1 MANNHKSVDQLEAEQ
16 LSRLVK
22 ILGTRHVGARHVGT
36 GQVGTG
42 QKDTGQQETGHK
54 LESLSDL
61 AKLPVL
67 RKDELLRSQLSNPP
81 FGLLKPGKIANIHQ
95 SPGPVYEPR
104 LPGADPWRFG
114 KFLRAIGII
123 DRDIIQNTFS
133 YHFTPAGA
141 MFETAAHA
149 VQATVFPAGPGQ
161 SRQQCEV
168 AQAIKTTVYA
178 GTPDFLNI
186 MLARADDEGF
196 DLSTIKRAAVSA
208 GPLFPQLRQS
218 YLERGIVC
226 RQCYGTA
233 DVGLIAYETEDCID
247 GMFVDDDVIVEIV
260 SPGTAVPLPAGEIG
274 EVVVTVLSEAHPV
287 VRFSVGD
294 LSAFMSET
302 GDTQKRIVGWRG
314 RADQATKVKGMFIR
328 PEQVSAMVDR
338 HPEIDRARVEVSFDG
353 STEWIDVK
361 LESSLKDVGQ
371 LEELVRETLKLK
383 ARINVVDDGE
393 LPRDGI
399 LVADLR
405 ENVPE

>member
-1 MANNHKSVDQLEAEQ
+1 MANINKSLDQLEAEQ
-16 LSRLVK
+16 LSRLVR
-22 ILGTRHVGARHVGT
+22 IVGAGH
-36 GQVGTG
+36 
-42 QKDTGQQETGHK
+42 KNTGHK
-54 LESLSDL
+54 LESLSEL

-67 RKDELLRSQLSNPP
+67 RKDELLKSQLSDPP
-81 FGLLKPGKIANIHQ
+81 FGMLKPAKMANIYQ
-95 SPGPVYEPR
+95 SPGPMYEPR

-114 KFLRAIGII
+114 KFLRAIGIS
-123 DRDIIQNTFS
+123 DRDVVQNTFS

-141 MFETAAHA
+141 MFESGAQE
-149 VQATVFPAGPGQ
+149 VEATVFPAGPGQ

-178 GTPDFLNI
+178 GTPDFLAI
-186 MLARADDEGF
+186 ILAKADEEGF
-196 DLSTIKRAAVSA
+196 DLTSIKRAAVSA

-218 YLERGIVC
+218 YLDRGIVC

-260 SPGTAVPLPAGEIG
+260 SPGTGDPLPAGEIG
-274 EVVVTVLSEAHPV
+274 EVVVTVLNVAHPV

-294 LSAFMSET
+294 LSAYMNET

-338 HPEIDRARVEVSFDG
+338 HPEINRARVEISSDG
-353 STEWIDVK
+353 RAEWIDVK
-361 LESSLKDVGQ
+361 LESKLKDAGQ
-371 LEELVRETLKLK
+371 FEDLVRETLKLK
-383 ARINVVDDGE
+383 ARVTVVGDGDI
-393 LPRDGI
+393 PRDGI
-399 LVADLR
+399 LVSDLR
-405 ENVPE
+405 ENAVV

>member
-1 MANNHKSVDQLEAEQ
+1 MANNNKSVDQLEAEQ
-16 LSRLVK
+16 LSRLVS
-22 ILGTRHVGARHVGT
+22 IVGDDY
-36 GQVGTG
+36 
-42 QKDTGQQETGHK
+42 KDTGHK

-67 RKDELLRSQLSNPP
+67 RKDELLQSQLNDPP
-81 FGLLKPGKIANIHQ
+81 FGMLKPASIANIYQ
-95 SPGPVYEPR
+95 SPGPIYEPC
-104 LPGADPWRFG
+104 LSGADPWRFG
-114 KFLRAIGII
+114 KFLRALGIA
-123 DRDIIQNTFS
+123 RGDIIQNTFS

-141 MFETAAHA
+141 MFETAARE
-149 VQATVFPAGPGQ
+149 VCATVFPAGPGQ

-178 GTPDFLNI
+178 GTPDFLAI
-186 MLARADDEGF
+186 ILAKADEEGF
-196 DLSTIKRAAVSA
+196 DLSSIKRAAVSA

-218 YLERGIVC
+218 YLDRDIVC

-247 GMFVDDDVIVEIV
+247 GMFVDDDVIVEIL
-260 SPGTAVPLPAGEIG
+260 SPGTANPVPAGEIG
-274 EVVVTVLSEAHPV
+274 EVVVTVLNESHPI

-328 PEQVSAMVDR
+328 PEQVSAIVDR
-338 HPEIDRARVEVSFDG
+338 HPEINRARVEVSFDG
-353 STEWIDVK
+353 SAEWIDVK
-361 LESSLKDVGQ
+361 LESNLKDASQ
-371 LEELVRETLKLK
+371 FEALVRETLKLK
-383 ARINVVDDGE
+383 TRVTVVDDGD

-399 LVADLR
+399 LVSDSR
-405 ENVPE
+405 ENVAG

>member
-1 MANNHKSVDQLEAEQ
+1 MPGK
-16 LSRLVK
+16 K
-22 ILGTRHVGARHVGT
+22 T
-36 GQVGTG
+36 QVIKTLA
-42 QKDTGQQETGHK
+42 HK

-61 AKLPVL
+61 AKLPIL
-67 RKDELLRSQLSNPP
+67 RKDELLQSQLNDPP
-81 FGLLKPGKIANIHQ
+81 FGLLKPAEIANIYQ

-114 KFLRAIGII
+114 KFLRATGITSK
-123 DRDIIQNTFS
+123 DIVQNTFS

-141 MFETAAHA
+141 MFETAARA
-149 VQATVFPAGPGQ
+149 VEATVFPAGPGQ

-186 MLARADDEGF
+186 ILAKADEEGF
-196 DLSTIKRAAVSA
+196 DLSRIKRAAVSA

-218 YLERGIVC
+218 YLDRGIVC

-260 SPGTAVPLPAGEIG
+260 SPGTADPLPAGEIG
-274 EVVVTVLSEAHPV
+274 EVVVTVLNAEHPV

-294 LSAFMSET
+294 LSAFMHET

-314 RADQATKVKGMFIR
+314 RADQATKVKG
-328 PEQVSAMVDR
+328 
-338 HPEIDRARVEVSFDG
+338 
-353 STEWIDVK
+353 
-361 LESSLKDVGQ
+361 
-371 LEELVRETLKLK
+371 
-383 ARINVVDDGE
+383 NVY
-393 LPRDGI
+393 P
-399 LVADLR
+399 A
-405 ENVPE
+405 

>member
-1 MANNHKSVDQLEAEQ
+1 MQNNNKSVDQLEAEQ

-22 ILGTRHVGARHVGT
+22 IVGT
-36 GQVGTG
+36 
-42 QKDTGQQETGHK
+42 EHK
-54 LESLSDL
+54 LLSLSDL
-61 AKLPVL
+61 GKLPVL
-67 RKDELLRSQLSNPP
+67 RKDELLQSQLSDPP
-81 FGLLKPGKIANIHQ
+81 FGLLKPAKMANIYQ
-95 SPGPVYEPR
+95 SPGPIYEPC
-104 LPGADPWRFG
+104 LPGSDPWRFG
-114 KFLRAIGII
+114 KFVRAIGINSS
-123 DRDIIQNTFS
+123 DVVQNTFS

-141 MFETAAHA
+141 MFETAARA
-149 VQATVFPAGPGQ
+149 VDATVFPAGPGQ

-178 GTPDFLNI
+178 GTPDFLSI
-186 MLARADDEGF
+186 ILAKADNEGF
-196 DLSTIKRAAVSA
+196 DLSSIKRAAVSA

-233 DVGLIAYETEDCID
+233 DVGLIAYESEDCID

-260 SPGTAVPLPAGEIG
+260 SPGTGDPLPAREIG
-274 EVVVTVLSEAHPV
+274 EVVVTVLNEAHPIL
-287 VRFSVGD
+287 RFSVGD

-353 STEWIDVK
+353 SAEWIDVK
-361 LESSLKDVGQ
+361 LESTLKDAGQ
-371 LEELVRETLKLK
+371 FESLVQEILKLK
-383 ARINVVDDGE
+383 ARITVVDAGAI
-393 LPRDGI
+393 PRDGI
-399 LVADLR
+399 LVSDLR
-405 ENVPE
+405 ESVTG